1 MQSRRL
7 FGTAM
12 KQQCQSRK
20 LRRLEQENFFF
31 GFAGR
36 IGQDQQ
42 RHPDQRDKRKRKVT
56 YTSNNFLQSHS

>member
-20 LRRLEQENFFF
+20 LRRLEQENFFLALLE
-31 GFAGR
+31 GLGKINNAIQIKEIKGKGR
-36 IGQDQQ
+36 
-42 RHPDQRDKRKRKVT
+42 
-56 YTSNNFLQSHS
+56 